1 MQYVEDVEGYG
12 WELDLN
18 LGNADRLDA
27 FLKENFDLDLFDAV
41 QVISFLG
48 RPTNVVSFAS
58 CLCRDQRE
66 KLGLEPEDFGRR
78 WKGDAAYKL
87 QRALWE
93 EYRFFYPN
101 PAIQDLISSTLKQL
115 NDYSVSEGQLIKK
128 ALDQLTVVM
137 REALEQVKS
146 TIEGGSLS

>member
-66 KLGLEPEDFGRR
+66 KQGIDPEQFGRR
-78 WKGDAAYKL
+78 WKGEQAYRL
-87 QRALWE
+87 QRALWD
-93 EYRFFYPN
+93 EYQSFYPD
-101 PAIQDLISSTLKQL
+101 PQIAALISSMLTQLKS
-115 NDYSVSEGQLIKK
+115 YSESEGQIVKK
-128 ALDQLTVVM
+128 ALEQFTQTMGQVV
-137 REALEQVKS
+137 EELQS